1 VTSSNVSV
9 PRQIGIVGSGQMG
22 TGIAKVA
29 ITNAKI
35 PVLLMDVNSNSLK
48 KATSF
53 IDTLLTKDT
62 TKGVLKEDKSF
73 VLQRLTTT
81 QSLSDFAN
89 VDFVI
94 EAASENPTLKDSIF
108 KDLDKICSNSNAI
121 LASNTSS
128 ISITRIA
135 SNTKRPQQ
143 VIGMHFMNPVPV
155 MQLVEIIPGIATS
168 QSTIDATEQ
177 LAKIMGKTTTKSA
190 DYAGFIANR
199 LLCPYLNEAFLA
211 LQEGL
216 GTKEDIDT
224 TMKLG
229 CNMPMGPLTLADFIG
244 LDTVLA
250 ILNVLYNEHGD
261 KYKPA
266 PILVRYVE
274 AGWLGLTKY

>member
-1 VTSSNVSV
+1 V
-9 PRQIGIVGSGQMG
+9 
-22 TGIAKVA
+22 
-29 ITNAKI
+29 
-35 PVLLMDVNSNSLK
+35 
-48 KATSF
+48 
-53 IDTLLTKDT
+53 
-62 TKGVLKEDKSF
+62 
-73 VLQRLTTT
+73 TTT
-81 QSLSDFAN
+81 QSVNDFDK

-94 EAASENPTLKDSIF
+94 EAASEDPTLKDNIF
-108 KDLDKICSNSNAI
+108 KSIDKVCKPEAI

-135 SNTKRPQQ
+135 ANTKRPQQ

-168 QSTIDATEQ
+168 QSTLSVTQ
-177 LAKIMGKTTTKSA
+177 HLAQVMGKTTTTSA
-190 DYAGFIANR
+190 DTAGFIANR
-199 LLCPYLNEAFLA
+199 LLCPYLNEAFIA

-250 ILNVLYNEHGD
+250 IMRVLQHEHGD
-261 KYKPA
+261 KFRPA
-266 PILVRYVE
+266 PLLVRYVE
-274 AGWLGLTKY
+274 AGWLGKKVGKGVFTYDKK